1 MSGPLDDPVYR
12 YDRAAAKE
20 HRRNAID
27 QEKARLLNALKGDPD
42 IAPEDAAPLLD
53 RKNRG
58 NRRSQNKQNNLLNPD
73 DEDYL

>member
-1 MSGPLDDPVYR
+1 
-12 YDRAAAKE
+12 
-20 HRRNAID
+20 
-27 QEKARLLNALKGDPD
+27 LKGDPD
-42 IAPEDAAPLLD
+42 IVPEDGAPLLD